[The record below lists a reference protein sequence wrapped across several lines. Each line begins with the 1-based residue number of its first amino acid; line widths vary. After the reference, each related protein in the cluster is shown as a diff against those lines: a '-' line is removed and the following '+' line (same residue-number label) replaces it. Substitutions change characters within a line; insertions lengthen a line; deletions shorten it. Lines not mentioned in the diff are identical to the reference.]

1 MRFPHSESQGK
12 RRFEGAAS
20 RIAVRDALAQMRGAD
35 SIDEAEQTRCAS
47 RRHAPVQPSPPAPG
61 GWTGGAEPRVGEG
74 SRGTKIYDSS
84 GITVAGSIAGRMMS
98 ICR

>member
-47 RRHAPVQPSPPAPG
+47 RRHAPVILFPPSTG

-74 SRGTKIYDSS
+74 SRGTKIYESS
-84 GITVAGSIAGRMMS
+84 VITVVGTIAGMMMS